1 MAIFTNIQ
9 RESMFKKIIQLI
21 NFTFISIILI
31 SIILA
36 GWTSYSLVSQSSRST
51 EITEVIQN
59 IYSHQKS
66 IIIEIIDLSKILVKD
81 TSERITRQKSNV
93 QENEESQT
101 AVKNNYKL
109 DESSTREDNGDNPLG
124 IVIEPSLS
132 EITQEPPMD
141 KEIAISENGID
152 ID

>member
-21 NFTFISIILI
+21 NFTFISIVLI